1 MTTTVRNIMTKKL
14 ETIEDS
20 ASVQD
25 TAKKMKDKSVSSLLN
40 IVADLIDNNRI
51 KSTLTDVLSPI
62 NAENLRKAHSKL
74 ESGTSIGKIVLS
86 RF

>member
-1 MTTTVRNIMTKKL
+1 M
-14 ETIEDS
+14 
-20 ASVQD
+20 
-25 TAKKMKDKSVSSLLN
+25 SSLLN

-62 NAENLRKAHSKL
+62 NAENLRKAHCKL